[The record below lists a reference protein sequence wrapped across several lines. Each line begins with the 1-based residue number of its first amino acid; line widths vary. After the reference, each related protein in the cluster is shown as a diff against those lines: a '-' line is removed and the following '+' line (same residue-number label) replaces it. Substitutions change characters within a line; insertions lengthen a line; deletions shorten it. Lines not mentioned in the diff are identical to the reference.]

1 MTYFTFWSV
10 YSREFLQTLIMDAT
24 KFHQLTYTQH
34 VNQIEHPG
42 SLPLFD
48 LILHLLPL
56 LFKRHDDSGNFYV
69 STETKAENSL
79 SLLDLLS
86 SPWTHL
92 LHPDHQEVPLI
103 LLLTFCLSCI
113 TKLLFLDC
121 SLFCA
126 VSWIPLVSDCLLI
139 YTWPVTLWHLPC
151 SHLNNLLP
159 TFSPFFASFLFYEMD
174 AKVFIWA
181 PNLWHVTYFPA
192 LPLMCLK
199 HFQVSYKLDF
209 LNYYFL
215 SILTSCTRWFDHSSI
230 L

>member
-1 MTYFTFWSV
+1 MNCNDLFHILVTV
-10 YSREFLQTLIMDAT
+10 YSLEFLQTLTMDAT

-42 SLPLFD
+42 PLPLFD

-121 SLFCA
+121 SPFCA

-159 TFSPFFASFLFYEMD
+159 TF
-174 AKVFIWA
+174 
-181 PNLWHVTYFPA
+181 
-192 LPLMCLK
+192 LPLFCFFFILWNGCKSFYMSSQSLACDMLSCPSINVFK
-199 HFQVSYKLDF
+199 AFPGFLQVRLFKIL
-209 LNYYFL
+209 L
-215 SILTSCTRWFDHSSI
+215 SFNFNFMYMLIWS
-230 L
+230 